1 MFIRTLEVTGFLT
14 NCYLVACEETGEAA
28 VIDPGGEAERILK
41 AVAERQLKVR
51 YIINTHGHIDHV
63 GANGRVKEAT
73 GAQILIHAADAP
85 YLLDERRNLLLYLP
99 EARGSLAPAD
109 RTLEEGEVISLGTTV
124 RLTVLHTPG
133 HTPGG
138 ICLVGDGLIFTG
150 DTLFAGSIGRTDLPG
165 GSYAELLRSIRE
177 KLLVYPD
184 ETIIYPGHGPSST
197 LGAERATNPFL
208 T

>member
-1 MFIRTLEVTGFLT
+1 MFIRTLEVTGFFT

>member
-1 MFIRTLEVTGFLT
+1 VFIRTLEVTGFFT

-63 GANGRVKEAT
+63 GANARVKEAT

>member
-1 MFIRTLEVTGFLT
+1 MFIRTLEVTGFFT

-63 GANGRVKEAT
+63 GANARVKEAT